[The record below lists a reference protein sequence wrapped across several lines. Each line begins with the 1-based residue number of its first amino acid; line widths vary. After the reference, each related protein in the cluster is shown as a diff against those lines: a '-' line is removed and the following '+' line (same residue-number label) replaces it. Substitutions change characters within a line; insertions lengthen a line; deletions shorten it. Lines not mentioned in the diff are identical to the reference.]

1 MTDAPR
7 PAPHLVVVSHT
18 HWDREWYRTHEQFRY
33 RLVRLVDRLLD
44 LLDSEPA
51 FRHFTLD
58 GQTVVVDDY
67 LEVRPAARERIAK
80 RVREGRLLVGPWYV
94 LPDEWLV
101 SGEALIR
108 NLRFGLARGDALG
121 GAMRLGYVPD
131 QFGHVG
137 QLPQI
142 FAGFGFDAAV
152 LWRGVGTD
160 VDRTPFAWEAPDG
173 TRLLCVYLP
182 QGYGNAAQ
190 LPVDDPEALDRRLRL
205 ILAGLE
211 PFAATRSLLL
221 MNGSDHL
228 EPQPGLPEALAAAAA
243 RLGATAEI
251 GTLPGYVERVRAEAP
266 DALPVHRGEL
276 RSGLRAPLLPGCAS
290 ARAHQKRA
298 ELANDGLLT
307 RVVEP
312 LATWLGWLGGD
323 PDPEVLDHA
332 WRVALE
338 NHPHDS
344 ICGCSIDAVHEQM
357 DTRFARVREVAEA
370 HRDRVAAD
378 LAARVAA
385 PPAAFGRGARDPLF
399 AWNPGAGG
407 RVLVDAELALDVG
420 GRGGRLRSFHL
431 RGADGR
437 RLPVAAELREPAR
450 EVFALRLPAGVA
462 DMLLAAVGE
471 EFAGYAVRGLD
482 WEVREG
488 VLHLEVR
495 VADASAGFDGAP
507 ARRHLEAEL
516 GREDVRELSVRVET
530 LPRLR
535 LRFVDALPGHG
546 LRVYRVARGRARAAP
561 HEEVR
566 RGMEPAARDRPPSGA
581 AAADGRQ
588 GAPAAWIENA
598 RWRVEADARGRIR
611 LVRREDGLAVD
622 DALRLV
628 SEGDRGDEYNFDPV
642 PGSAAVERPER
653 VRVRAVAL
661 GQAGAALVVDARYR
675 VPGGLVPGR
684 ARRSPRT
691 VILPVRLRLALFSD
705 LDRVDV
711 EVEAD
716 NTARDHRLRLHLRAP
731 FAAERFRVESAFEVA
746 ERPVAPGPGDFG
758 SATPAE
764 LPVGAVPQ
772 RSFASVEGG
781 GMALTAAARGIAEVE
796 AVAEPAGG
804 SGLALTL
811 LRAVGWLSRADL
823 RLRPGHAG
831 PPLETP
837 GAQIPGLHRAEV
849 SLRLHAAQEP
859 GRAARAH
866 GFAYPPVAFA
876 GGASQGDAPLA
887 DGDRLLELDD
897 PEVVVSAV
905 EPRPDGCPIL
915 RLYNAGDGPRRV
927 RLAWPGAAELQ
938 PVDLAE
944 RRQPGA
950 AGAGAGTQLDL
961 REGEIVTLRVVPAPA
976 VSPGA

>member
-1 MTDAPR
+1 VPDATPP
-7 PAPHLVVVSHT
+7 PAHLVVVPHT

-44 LLDSEPA
+44 LLDADPA
-51 FRHFTLD
+51 FLHFTLD

-67 LEVRPAARERIAK
+67 LEVRPAARERLAK
-80 RVREGRLLVGPWYV
+80 RVRERRLLVGPWYV

-108 NLRFGLARGDALG
+108 NLRLGLARGDALG

-142 FAGFGFDAAV
+142 FAGFGFEAAV
-152 LWRGVGTD
+152 LWRGVGAD
-160 VDRTPFAWEAPDG
+160 VDRSPFTWEAPDG

-190 LPVDDPEALDRRLRL
+190 LPLHDPEALDRRLRL
-205 ILAGLE
+205 ALAGLE

-221 MNGSDHL
+221 MNGSDHQ
-228 EPQPGLPEALAAAAA
+228 EPQPGLPDALAAAAA
-243 RLGATAEI
+243 RLGVTAEV
-251 GTLPGYVERVRAEAP
+251 GTLPGYVARVRDEAP
-266 DALPVHRGEL
+266 EGLPVHRGEL

-298 ELANDGLLT
+298 EHANDALLT

-312 LATWLGWLGGD
+312 LATWLGWLGGE
-323 PDPEVLDHA
+323 PDPEVLEHA

-357 DTRFARVREVAEA
+357 ETRFARVREVAEA

-385 PPAAFGRGARDPLF
+385 PPAAFGRGAREPVF
-399 AWNPGAGG
+399 VWSPGVGG
-407 RVLVDAELALDVG
+407 RGLVDAELALDVG
-420 GRGGRLRSFHL
+420 GRGGRLRAFHL
-431 RGADGR
+431 RGADER
-437 RLPVAAELREPAR
+437 RLPVAAELRAPGR
-450 EVFALRLPAGVA
+450 EVFALRLPAGA
-462 DMLLAAVGE
+462 AGMLLAALGE
-471 EFAGYAVRGLD
+471 EFAGYPVRGLD
-482 WEVREG
+482 WEVRQG
-488 VLHLEVR
+488 VLHLAVR
-495 VADASAGFDGAP
+495 VAEAPAGFDGTA
-507 ARRHLEAEL
+507 ARQRLEAEL
-516 GREDVRELSVRVET
+516 GRQDVRELAVRVET

-535 LRFVDALPGHG
+535 LRFVDDLPGHG
-546 LRVYRVARGRARAAP
+546 LRVYRVARGRAPPAP
-561 HEEVR
+561 HEAVR
-566 RGMEPAARDRPPSGA
+566 RGEEPAARARLPGA
-581 AAADGRQ
+581 AAASDAPQ
-588 GAPAAWIENA
+588 GPAAAWIENA
-598 RWRVEADARGRIR
+598 AWRVEADARGRIR
-611 LVRREDGLAVD
+611 LLRRQDGLAVD

-642 PGSAAVERPER
+642 PESPVVERPER
-653 VRVRAVAL
+653 ARVRAVAL
-661 GQAGAALVVDARYR
+661 GPAGAALVVDARYR
-675 VPGGLVPGR
+675 VPEGLVPGR
-684 ARRSPRT
+684 ARRSPRR

-711 EVEAD
+711 EIEAD

-758 SATPAE
+758 SDTPAE

-781 GMALTAAARGIAEVE
+781 GLALTAAARGIAEAE
-796 AVAEPAGG
+796 AVPGPAGG

-811 LRAVGWLSRADL
+811 LRAVGWLSRDDL

-837 GAQIPGLHRAEV
+837 GAQVPGRHRVEV
-849 SLRLHAAQEP
+849 SLRLHAADEP

-866 GFAYPPVAFA
+866 RFAFPPVAFA
-876 GGASQGDAPLA
+876 GGSSRQDAPLA
-887 DGDRLLELDD
+887 DGARLLELDD
-897 PEVVVSAV
+897 PEVVVSAI

-915 RLYNAGDGPRRV
+915 RLYNTGDRARRV

-938 PVDLAE
+938 RVDLAE
-944 RRQPGA
+944 RRRPGA
-950 AGAGAGTQLDL
+950 AARVETQLDL
-961 REGEIVTLRVVPAPA
+961 REGEIATLRVVPASA
-976 VSPGA
+976 DSPGA